1 LTMQANIAKAAEQVM
16 RGVKQEILNTMSDS
30 GQGAAPVNADDFE
43 KAFYFLDLKQGA
55 TTAANIAKAL
65 NLRTADIEAFVS
77 AHPDRYHL
85 DRAAGTVVMIGDGDD
100 SGEDPSTPA
109 YAPSADASGTQSAE
123 SAETAPTAPDAETGR
138 YADAYGSL
146 YMFGS
151 GEPITVSRLARA
163 AGVSEAEV
171 KDFIMRQSDWHLDGE
186 TVSRST
192 TASASSGTADGTV

>member
-1 LTMQANIAKAAEQVM
+1 MQANIAKAAAQVM
-16 RGVKQEILNTMSDS
+16 KGVKSEILNNLSDS
-30 GQGAAPVNADDFE
+30 GQGAAAVTADEFE

-55 TTAANIAKAL
+55 ATAANIAKAL
-65 NLRTADIEAFVS
+65 NLRSADIEAFVS
-77 AHPDRYHL
+77 AHPDQYRL
-85 DRAAGTVVMIGDGDD
+85 DKSGTVIMIDD
-100 SGEDPSTPA
+100 SDGAEDPTVPA
-109 YAPSADASGTQSAE
+109 YDPSAQASGTQSAE

-171 KDFIMRQSDWHLDGE
+171 KDFIMRHSDWHLDGE